1 MSVALRT
8 LPPLLF
14 GKEHP
19 YGVPFTGTG
28 DPAVVQKLSRNDLAS
43 FHHRWIR
50 ADNAEIFAVGN
61 TSLSELKQ
69 LLETSFGL
77 WRMTR
82 EMKGD
87 RQRVGSGKGVYVRV
101 TFGGIRDI
109 KKKKKEGAGD

>member
-28 DPAVVQKLSRNDLAS
+28 DPAVVQKLTRNDLAS

-61 TSLSELKQ
+61 TSLSELKPRSEEHTSELQ
-69 LLETSFGL
+69 YLLRITYAVFCL
-77 WRMTR
+77 
-82 EMKGD
+82 
-87 RQRVGSGKGVYVRV
+87 
-101 TFGGIRDI
+101 
-109 KKKKKEGAGD
+109 KKKHQSHHTY